1 MQLNALNDSYLCL
14 AHLMD
19 EPEQLSFAMGLD
31 WNQAGSNLQKL
42 YIGITQTEGSG
53 GAGLVTFFKDRSS
66 LTNAASSYS
75 DVHVN
80 PSNNLLA
87 RLAPVIPKVN
97 SLL

>member
-1 MQLNALNDSYLCL
+1 M
-14 AHLMD
+14 
-19 EPEQLSFAMGLD
+19 
-31 WNQAGSNLQKL
+31 

-80 PSNNLLA
+80 PPNNLLA

-97 SLL
+97 YYYKLIKSKEKNEFCLKIVIKKKYD